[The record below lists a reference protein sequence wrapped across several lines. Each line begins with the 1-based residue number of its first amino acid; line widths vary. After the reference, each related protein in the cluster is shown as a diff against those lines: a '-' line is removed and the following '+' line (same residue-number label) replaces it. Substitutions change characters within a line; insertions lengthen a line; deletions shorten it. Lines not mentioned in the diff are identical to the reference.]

1 MSTVF
6 AFILPV
12 AVAQDLWVNRSMS
25 FRLLLLTT
33 LIVLS
38 SSKTFA
44 YDFAGQLDMQV
55 VDVQGHELGQGI
67 SFKLREHYELE
78 DKTEDSLELFPV
90 GTIFKASFVEHRDV
104 RRMSRNEIVKAK
116 IYEADLPNGSS
127 VSMNQVIKIQKAYKH
142 RYSLMGG
149 RAALRLAGY
158 IVGLTVDVVT
168 LGLPI
173 ARGGMGLW
181 EAGHAV
187 HSAEAEESKLKE
199 GAKGFAKGALYP
211 LPQLVLKGKEL
222 NVSEG
227 DMVYLREVDSDDD
240 YTNAYIF
247 VDKV

>member
-1 MSTVF
+1 
-6 AFILPV
+6 
-12 AVAQDLWVNRSMS
+12 MS

-55 VDVQGHELGQGI
+55 VYLQGHELGQGI

-90 GTIFKASFVEHRDV
+90 GTIFKASFVEHRDA
-104 RRMSRNEIVKAK
+104 RRVSRNEIVKAK

-127 VSMNQVIKIQKAYKH
+127 VSMNEVVKIQKAYKH
-142 RYSLMGG
+142 RYSLFGG
-149 RAALRLAGY
+149 RYAFAVAGF
-158 IVGLTVDVVT
+158 VLGTTVDLVT
-168 LGLPI
+168 LGLPVG
-173 ARGGMGLW
+173 RGGMATW
-181 EAGHAV
+181 YAAHAV
-187 HSAEAEESKLKE
+187 HSNPDTKLSS

-222 NVSEG
+222 NISEG
-227 DMVYLREVDSDDD
+227 DMLYLREVDSDDD

-247 VDKV
+247 VDQFN